1 MMAHRDLYDPR
12 FERDACG
19 IGFVA
24 DAQGRPSR
32 AIVEGALAGLAGV
45 RHRGAVASDARSGDG
60 AGLLLPLPGAF
71 LARAVGADA
80 VDGTVGA
87 AMCMLDGREDSA
99 GDEARRVARDQV
111 EAALKSH
118 GLALLGWREVPT
130 DEQALGDVARIG
142 MPVHEQAIF
151 SVAAEVPGDSAERRC
166 YLARRRA
173 EAGCREAGVRAYF
186 ASWSTRTITY
196 KAMSAADQLA
206 DYFSDLADR
215 DLDGWFAIF
224 HQRYS
229 TNTTPTWERA
239 QPFRFLAHN
248 GEINT
253 VEGNANLMRARAGRL
268 GADWEELD
276 DEGEWLL
283 EPLIEEDASDS
294 AKLDNTLEVLVRGG
308 RHLSHAMAM
317 LVPQVWEGRRDLPPA
332 VHDFHRYHAALA
344 EPWDGPAGLVF
355 TDGIRLAAALDR
367 NGLRPLRYTV
377 AEDGLVVCS
386 SEVGAVPI
394 EGRGKLRRDRLG
406 PGQVLLIDPDNGGLR
421 EDADVKAWLA
431 SRQPYGEWVRE
442 HQRTVTAGLPV
453 GTAPEDLL
461 ARQVAAGY
469 TKEEETTVLR
479 PMANEAKEPISSM
492 GDDTALAV
500 LASRPRTIYHYLK
513 QRFAQVTNPPIDHL
527 REWQVMSLRTQIG
540 PREPILSEV
549 PEAARLL
556 ELNGFIM
563 YPQGLQDL
571 VLSPKIDF
579 AVTGLDATWPASEGT
594 GGMKAR
600 LAALA
605 DEAAE
610 AVRGGAV
617 ILIVSD
623 RSLGSER
630 APIPALL
637 AIGAVHHRL
646 VAEGLRTRCSLV
658 SETDDARET
667 HTFATLLGFGADV
680 VCPRLALESI
690 AELADNGR
698 LGRDAASAGE
708 AQEAYRHAVR
718 DGVMKIMSK
727 MGIST
732 LDSYR
737 SSQIFEALGLSGDV
751 VDTALVGVA
760 SKIGGIGLAELAED
774 VLHRHATAYPSAQAK
789 LDSPGFYKF
798 KKGGDYHGNNPEVV
812 GALHTT
818 LGIADDGPGP
828 IGGGSL
834 VAKDLTAAHLLS
846 VATDEG
852 RYELYEEFA
861 RLVNERPASEP
872 RDLLRFVE
880 AEEPAPLE
888 EVEPATAIAQ
898 RFFTGAMSLGA
909 LSPEAHETLAMAMNM
924 IGGSSNCGEG
934 GEDPARFATRGSH
947 RDRNSKAKQI
957 ASGRFGVTP
966 QYLAFADEIQIKMAQ
981 GAKPGEGGQLPGH
994 KVSELIARLRHT
1006 QPGVALISPPP
1017 HHDIYS
1023 IEDLA
1028 QLIFDLKQ
1036 VNPFASV
1043 GVKLVASAGV
1053 GTVAAGVVKGLADA
1067 VQIAGADGGTGAS
1080 PLSSIKHAGLPW
1092 ELGLAETQQ
1101 TLVRNGLRSR
1111 ARLQV
1116 DGGFRTGRDVLVGA
1130 LLGADEYGFGT
1141 AALLAEGCIMV
1152 RACHRDTCP
1161 VGVATQRPE
1170 LREKFVGTPEMVATY
1185 LLFVAE
1191 EVRRGLAALGLRS
1204 LDEAIGRV
1212 DLLAPKAPDDQEARA
1227 LQLDVSLLLADPIAN
1242 GDALDDARCYQ
1253 ESLAL
1258 QSPRDELGDRLFDDA
1273 FPSVWEGTLL
1283 SLKYDIRNG
1292 DRTVGARL
1300 GGAIGLEFGEGAPGG
1315 SVSVRFSGQAGQSF
1329 GAFLTAGVEFLLT
1342 GEANDYV
1349 GKGMGGGRIVI
1360 RPPEDDAGNPV
1371 LLGNTVLYGATG
1383 GELFVAGRAGER
1395 FAVRNSGARAVVEG
1409 VGEHACEYMTGGVVV
1424 VLGPT
1429 GANVGAGM
1437 TGGELYVLDDSS
1449 GILARVNAQLVE
1461 PRRPD
1466 GPQLAR
1472 LRALVERHAELT
1484 GSSVAAELL
1493 DDWDRRA
1500 AAFWRVAPR
1509 TELARVETT
1518 QEGTVGAL
1526 A

>member
-1 MMAHRDLYDPR
+1 LTSTSLYDPR
-12 FERDACG
+12 FEHDACG

-24 DAQGRPSR
+24 DSSGTASR
-32 AIVEGALAGLAGV
+32 GIVEAALDGLARV
-45 RHRGAVASDARSGDG
+45 RHRGAVAADERSGDG
-60 AGLLLPLPGAF
+60 AGILLPLPAAF
-71 LARAVGADA
+71 LRRET
-80 VDGTVGA
+80 GTSDEQRRIGA
-87 AMCMLDGREDSA
+87 AMCMLDGREDA
-99 GDEARRVARDQV
+99 EGDDARRTAREQV
-111 EAALKSH
+111 EAALKAS
-118 GLALLGWREVPT
+118 GLELLAWREVPT
-130 DEQALGDVARIG
+130 EPSALGEVARRG
-142 MPVHEQAIF
+142 MPHLVQA
-151 SVAAEVPGDSAERRC
+151 VYAAPADLDEEGAERRS

-173 EAGCREAGVRAYF
+173 EAGCRDAGVRAYF

-206 DYFSDLADR
+206 AFYPDLTDPAV
-215 DLDGWFAIF
+215 DGWFAIF

-229 TNTTPTWERA
+229 TNTLPTWERA

-253 VEGNANLMRARAGRL
+253 IEGNVNLMRARAGQL
-268 GADWEELD
+268 GAEWEELGG
-276 DEGEWLL
+276 EGEWLL
-283 EPLIEEDASDS
+283 HPLIEEDSSDS
-294 AKLDNTLEVLVRGG
+294 AKLDNVLEVLVRGG

-332 VHDFHRYHAALA
+332 VHDFYRYHAALV

-355 TDGIRLAAALDR
+355 SDGTRVAAALDR
-367 NGLRPLRYTV
+367 NGLRPLRYLV

-386 SEVGAVPI
+386 SEVGAVRV
-394 EGRGKLRRDRLG
+394 EGRGRVRRERLG
-406 PGQVLLIDPDNGGLR
+406 PGQALLVDPARGGLV
-421 EDADVKAWLA
+421 EDNDLKARLA
-431 SRQPYGEWVRE
+431 ARRPYGQWVRQ
-442 HQRTVTAGLPV
+442 HQRTVTPGQPV
-453 GTAPEDLL
+453 GSAPEDLP
-461 ARQVAAGY
+461 ARQVVAGY

-479 PMANEAKEPISSM
+479 PMANDAKEPISSM
-492 GDDTALAV
+492 GDDTAMAV
-500 LASRPRTIYHYLK
+500 LASRPRTVYHYLK

-527 REWQVMSLRTQIG
+527 REWQVMSLRTQVG
-540 PREPILSEV
+540 PRQPILTES

-556 ELNGFIM
+556 ELSGFVM
-563 YPQGLQDL
+563 YPQGLQGL
-571 VLSPKIDF
+571 VLEPKLDLPV
-579 AVTGLDATWPASEGT
+579 AGLDTTWAVEAGP
-594 GGMKAR
+594 GGMAVR
-600 LAALA
+600 LEALA
-605 DEAAE
+605 QE
-610 AVRGGAV
+610 AVDAVQDGAA
-617 ILIVSD
+617 ILILSD
-623 RSLGSER
+623 RSVDPER

-637 AIGAVHHRL
+637 AVGAVHHRL
-646 VAEGLRTRCSLV
+646 VGRGLRTCCSIV
-658 SETDDARET
+658 VETDDARET
-667 HTFATLLGFGADV
+667 HTFAALLGYGADV
-680 VCPRLALESI
+680 ICPRLALESI

-698 LGRDAASAGE
+698 LGRDGASAGE
-708 AQEAYRHAVR
+708 AQEAYRQSVR

-737 SSQIFEALGLSGDV
+737 SAQIFEALGLGRDV
-751 VDTALVGVA
+751 IATALPGTP
-760 SKIGGIGLAELAED
+760 SQIGGVGLADLAAD
-774 VLHRHATAYPSAQAK
+774 VLQRHADAFPDAAK

-798 KKGGDYHGNNPEVV
+798 KKGGDFHGNNPEVV
-812 GALHTT
+812 DALHRT
-818 LGIADDGPGP
+818 LGLAKDGPGP
-828 IGGGSL
+828 IGGG
-834 VAKDLTAAHLLS
+834 DLGRDITAAHLLS
-846 VATDEG
+846 VASDEG

-861 RLVNERPASEP
+861 RIVNDRPPAQP
-872 RDLLRFVE
+872 RDLLRLRPD
-880 AEEPAPLE
+880 ADPIPLA
-888 EVEPATAIAQ
+888 EVEPATSITQ

-909 LSPEAHETLAMAMNM
+909 LSPEAHETLAIAMNM
-924 IGGSSNCGEG
+924 IGASSNCGEG
-934 GEDPARFATRGSH
+934 GEDPRRFATRGSD

-966 QYLAFADEIQIKMAQ
+966 QYLAYADEIQIKMAQ

-994 KVSELIARLRHT
+994 KVSDLIARLRHT

-1036 VNPFASV
+1036 VNPYASV
-1043 GVKLVASAGV
+1043 SVKLVASAGV

-1067 VQIAGADGGTGAS
+1067 VQIAGSDGGTGAS
-1080 PLSSIKHAGLPW
+1080 PLSSIKHAGMPW

-1116 DGGFRTGRDVLVGA
+1116 DGGFRTGRDVLVAA

-1141 AALLAEGCIMV
+1141 SALLAEGCIMV

-1185 LLFVAE
+1185 MLFVAE
-1191 EVRRGLAALGLRS
+1191 EVRRGLASLGLRS

-1212 DLLAPKAPDDQEARA
+1212 DLLEPRTD
-1227 LQLDVSLLLADPIAN
+1227 LDEGDRSRTADLSALLADPVAE
-1242 GDALDDARCYQ
+1242 GDALDDARCYVA
-1253 ESLAL
+1253 SLPIQA
-1258 QSPRDELGDRLFDDA
+1258 PRDDLGDRLFDDA
-1273 FPSVWEGTLL
+1273 FPSLWDGTLL
-1283 SLKYDIRNG
+1283 SLRYDIGNG

-1300 GGAIGLEFGEGAPGG
+1300 GGAIGLEFGTEPPEG
-1315 SVSVRFSGQAGQSF
+1315 SVTVRFTGQAGQSF
-1329 GAFLTAGVEFLLT
+1329 GAFLADGVEFLLT

-1360 RPPEDDAGNPV
+1360 SPPDDDAGNPV

-1395 FAVRNSGARAVVEG
+1395 FAVRNSGATAVVEG

-1429 GANVGAGM
+1429 GFNVGAGM
-1437 TGGELYVLDDSS
+1437 TGGELYVLDETSE
-1449 GILARVNAQLVE
+1449 ILARVNAQLVE
-1461 PRRPD
+1461 ARRPD
-1466 GPQLAR
+1466 GAQLAG
-1472 LRALVERHAELT
+1472 LRELIGRHAELT
-1484 GSSVAAELL
+1484 GSTAARALL
-1493 DDWDRRA
+1493 DDWEVGA
-1500 AAFWRVAPR
+1500 TAFWRIAPR
-1509 TELARVETT
+1509 SELARVETT
-1518 QEGTVGAL
+1518 NEGSVGVL